1 MRCSPVVFLH
11 GPNAPNLVLG
21 CWKDVPYQKIP
32 SLAPRPSSLV
42 PVKNKYF
49 FPNDPLTIR
58 ISENLTMKR
67 IYLLLMIN
75 WPLLLM
81 AQSNLTGTVTD
92 EAGKPLPYATVALM
106 KPADSTLAFFGITN
120 EKGFFDIRRIS
131 QGNYLMQTAFLGY
144 ETLYNPVSIPRQA
157 GDFGVIVLKQKP
169 LNLSSAEVVAEHI
182 PVVVKNDTI
191 EFNAGA
197 FRTKPDAVAED
208 LLKKLPGVQVDQSGN
223 IKAMG
228 EDVKNV
234 MVDGKEFFSSD
245 PKVATKN
252 LPADAISKV
261 QVYDKKSETA
271 ELAGIDD
278 SSREKTINLLLKDGR
293 KQAWLGEVMAGGATG
308 DHYTASA
315 KVYRFTARNQFALL
329 GMINN
334 INQFG
339 FSFQDYIDFN
349 GGLPSLMGNGSM
361 RISINSD
368 SDIPVNFGQSI
379 NGLVTSGAGGVNYS
393 FEPRKNNRFY
403 ISYLGN
409 GSQRNLFQET
419 TSRNYLSDGEYLGQ
433 SRNDE
438 DSRNFS
444 HRINL
449 GWKDKSDSTRTM
461 IFSGNAGVT
470 DASEDAATLTQSFK
484 DGFPVNS
491 LASEASLLRNSLSG
505 NGAFSYMQRGRGAF
519 RLFSGN
525 VSAGFRTGLSNSDRL
540 NILSYAGDD
549 SPVADLQFRDNES
562 SNRQTA
568 LSGSSLISIG
578 KGLYL
583 EPMIKTEAVY
593 ESINRTQGLKSD
605 IELVT
610 DSLSPDFSRS
620 VVKLTPGINLKK
632 NFRKAKVVAGLS
644 TVFASTRNKLNSL
657 ASPEI
662 TYQRL
667 LPSFS
672 WEYDYKT
679 GQRVSLDYNT
689 SVNDALITQ
698 LVPVVDN
705 SNPQSLLYGN
715 PLLKP
720 ETRHDLFANWLM
732 FDQFSQT
739 SVFARLGGS
748 YQTDPVGYSLRI
760 SDSLIQRVYMMN
772 TTAASG
778 VNGNVDFSTPLRFI
792 GLNVQLAVNASW
804 NSGQTFVNDQKN
816 LYTSLSRSFSLS
828 FDNRKKEQWELDFGA
843 EITLTNASYSIQESL
858 NNRYQSLSCFA
869 DLSYTPSDAWYFGV
883 SANLTNYSAE
893 SFDGAVNIPLLG
905 AEAGFNF
912 LSNRRAQ
919 VAIKAY
925 DILDKNKGIER
936 VAEMNYLRE
945 TRSNV
950 MGRYVMLSFK
960 YRLNKA
966 AKAGGGF
973 EIKVKNR

>member
-1 MRCSPVVFLH
+1 
-11 GPNAPNLVLG
+11 
-21 CWKDVPYQKIP
+21 
-32 SLAPRPSSLV
+32 
-42 PVKNKYF
+42 
-49 FPNDPLTIR
+49 
-58 ISENLTMKR
+58 MKKP
-67 IYLLLMIN
+67 ILLLIII
-75 WPLLLM
+75 WPMLM
-81 AQSNLTGTVTD
+81 LAQPGLTGTVTD

-131 QGNYLMQTAFLGY
+131 PGNYLMQTAFLGY
-144 ETLYNPVSIPRQA
+144 ETRYNPVSIPRQA
-157 GDFGVIVLKQKP
+157 GDFGIIVLKQKP

-182 PVVVKNDTI
+182 PVVVKKDTI

-208 LLKKLPGVQVDQSGN
+208 LLKKLPGVQVDQAGN

-252 LPADAISKV
+252 LPADAINKV
-261 QVYDKKSETA
+261 QVYDKKSESA
-271 ELAGIDD
+271 ELAGIEDN
-278 SSREKTINLLLKDGR
+278 SREKTINLLLKDGR
-293 KQAWLGEVMAGGATG
+293 KQAWLGDVSAGGGT
-308 DHYTASA
+308 DSHYAASA

-339 FSFQDYIDFN
+339 FTFQDYIDFN

-361 RISINSD
+361 RVSINSD

-409 GSQRNLFQET
+409 GSQRSLIQES

-433 SRNDE
+433 SSNHE

-444 HRINL
+444 HRVNM
-449 GWKDKSDSTRTM
+449 GWKDKSDSTRTL
-461 IFSGNAGVT
+461 FFNGNIGIT
-470 DASEDAATLTQSFK
+470 DASEDAETVAKSFK

-491 LASEASLLRNSLSG
+491 LFSEASLLRNSLSG
-505 NGAFSYMQRGRGAF
+505 NGAFSYMKRGRGAF

-525 VSAGFRTGLSNSDRL
+525 ISAGLRTSLSNSDRL
-540 NILSYAGDD
+540 NILGYGGDV
-549 SPVADLQFRDNES
+549 SPVADEQFRDNENS
-562 SNRQTA
+562 SRQTA
-568 LSGSSLISIG
+568 LTGSTLTSIG
-578 KGLYL
+578 QGLYL
-583 EPMIKTEAVY
+583 EPVIKSEANY
-593 ESINRTQGLKSD
+593 ERIRRTQGLKSD
-605 IELVT
+605 IDLIT
-610 DSLSPDFSRS
+610 DSLSPDFSRL
-620 VVKLTPGINLKK
+620 VLKLAPGINLRK

-644 TVFASTRNKLNSL
+644 AVFASTRNKLNSL
-657 ASPEI
+657 ASPEV
-662 TYQRL
+662 TYQRF

-679 GQRVSLDYNT
+679 GHRVSLDYIA
-689 SVNDALITQ
+689 SVSDPSIAQLI
-698 LVPVVDN
+698 PVVDN
-705 SNPQSLLYGN
+705 SNPQSLIYGN

-720 ETRHDLFANWLM
+720 ETRHDLNANWLL

-748 YQTDPVGYSLRI
+748 YQADPVGYSLRI
-760 SDSLIQRVYMMN
+760 SDSLIQRVYLMN
-772 TTAASG
+772 TSAASG
-778 VNGNVDFSTPLRFI
+778 VNGNVDFSTPMRFI
-792 GLNVQLAVNASW
+792 GLNVQLAVNAAW
-804 NSGQTFVNDQKN
+804 NKGQTFVNDQKN
-816 LYTSLSRSFSLS
+816 LFSSLSRSFSLS
-828 FDNRKKEQWELDFGA
+828 FDNRKKEHWELDFGA
-843 EITLTNASYSIQESL
+843 EINVTNAAYSIQESL

-869 DLSYTPSDAWYFGV
+869 DLSYTPTDVWYFGV

-893 SFDGAVNIPLLG
+893 SFEGAVNIPLLG

-925 DILDKNKGIER
+925 DLLDKNRGIER